1 MDILIFIFW
10 LALAAAVGAWANSK
24 GRSGVGFFFLALL
37 LSPLIGG
44 IIVAC
49 LKPDEEKV
57 ARAAGLKKCPACAE
71 FCKPDALV
79 CRFCKSEFPK
89 PQAAETVPSA
99 TPTKANPKVAAAILA
114 AIIIGGA
121 LIVYFSK

>member
-1 MDILIFIFW
+1 MEVIGFLFW
-10 LALAAAVGAWANSK
+10 IVLAVAVGAWASNK

-37 LSPLIGG
+37 LSPLLGG

-49 LKPDEEKV
+49 LKPNEENT

-79 CRFCKSEFPK
+79 CRFCKTQFP
-89 PQAAETVPSA
+89 PPLAPVALAP
-99 TPTKANPKVAAAILA
+99 PTKTNPRVVAAIVA
-114 AIIIGGA
+114 AVVIGSA
-121 LIVYFSK
+121 LLVYISISK